1 MIKNIF
7 YLLGRRSFFGGLLIL
22 LGSLILIFLE
32 LVSLG
37 SIPLFLGFYI
47 DPNNLLAKFP
57 LLERFLNINFFDI
70 SNESIFLGIILFSI
84 FLIKNLYSL
93 LYIFFNELYFAELKR
108 KISSDLLKKYL
119 NLDINFFK
127 ENNSSLLNRNIIFE
141 SRVAV
146 SYINFFIK
154 FIKDLLLSFT
164 ILIVLII
171 INPIPTIIIVIFF
184 SIFIIFYYFIIKNV
198 LLKNSKGLTDI
209 RGLHFK
215 NLSQI
220 FNSIKLINLRQNQ
233 EFFYDKFNKFNET
246 EKKLTLIS
254 GFIPKVPRYIFEIIA
269 VFALIFVLI
278 FLTEFQNKTIAEN
291 LPILTFYVLSF
302 IRVVPLFNSIS
313 ECLSYLRSTSYQFN
327 YIVNQSKISSSLDKK
342 EISHFQSNHDD
353 DNKILNFQN
362 LEVKDLFFNYSSKK
376 FIFENVNLKIQKNKN
391 ICIMGK
397 TGSGKST
404 FMDVIMGFQKPK
416 KGQIL
421 INKINLEN
429 VLPSWKKK
437 IGYIPQDI
445 YLNDTTIA
453 ENIAFGVDKDK
464 IDLKQLNR
472 VIELAQL
479 KIFVDSL
486 QNKAF
491 SMVGEKGSKLSGG
504 QIQRIGIARA
514 LYFKPEILILDEA
527 TNALDEETERNIM
540 QEIDK
545 LKKTYTIITIT
556 HKKEVAE
563 FCDEIYL
570 IEGLKIVK
578 KN

>member
-7 YLLGRRSFFGGLLIL
+7 YLLGRKSFFGGFLIL
-22 LGSLILIFLE
+22 LGSIILIFLE
-32 LVSLG
+32 LASLG
-37 SIPLFLGFYI
+37 SIPVFIGFYI

-57 LLERFLNINFFDI
+57 LLESFLDKNFFDLNNK
-70 SNESIFLGIILFSI
+70 SVFLGIILFSI
-84 FLIKNLYSL
+84 FLIKNLFSL
-93 LYIFFNELYFAELKR
+93 FYIFFNELYYAELKR

-127 ENNSSLLNRNIIFE
+127 EYNSSLLNRNIIFE

-154 FIKDLLLSFT
+154 FMKDLLLSFA
-164 ILIVLII
+164 ILVVLII
-171 INPIPTIIIVIFF
+171 INPIPTIIIVISF
-184 SIFIIFYYFIIKNV
+184 SIFIVLYYFIIKNV

-233 EFFYDKFNKFNET
+233 EFFYEKFNKYNET
-246 EKKLTLIS
+246 EKKLTLVS
-254 GFIPKVPRYIFEIIA
+254 GFIPKIPRYIFEIIA
-269 VFALIFVLI
+269 VFALIFILI

-313 ECLSYLRSTSYQFN
+313 ESLSYLRSTSYQFN

-342 EISHFQSNHDD
+342 EIPDFQSNHENS
-353 DNKILNFQN
+353 NKIKDFEN
-362 LEVKDLFFNYSSKK
+362 LEVKDLFFSYSPKK
-376 FIFENVNLKIQKNKN
+376 PIFENVNLEIKKNKN

-404 FMDVIMGFQKPK
+404 FMDIIMGFQKPK

-421 INKINLEN
+421 INKVNLEN

-453 ENIAFGVDKDK
+453 ENIAFGIDKDK
-464 IDLKQLNR
+464 IDLYQLNK

-479 KIFVDSL
+479 KTFIESL
-486 QNKAF
+486 QNKAL

-527 TNALDEETERNIM
+527 TNALDEETEKNIM

-556 HKKEVAE
+556 HKKEIAE
-563 FCDEIYL
+563 FCDEIYS
-570 IEGLKIVK
+570 IEGLKIIK

>member
-7 YLLGRRSFFGGLLIL
+7 YLLGRKSFFGGFLIL

-32 LVSLG
+32 LASLG
-37 SIPLFLGFYI
+37 SIPVFIGFYV

-57 LLERFLNINFFDI
+57 LLESFLDTNFFNF
-70 SNESIFLGIILFSI
+70 SNQSVFLGIILFLI

-93 LYIFFNELYFAELKR
+93 LYIFFNELYYAELKR
-108 KISSDLLKKYL
+108 KVSSDLLKKYL
-119 NLDINFFK
+119 NLDINFHK
-127 ENNSSLLNRNIIFE
+127 ENNSSLLNRNIILE
-141 SRVAV
+141 SKVAV
-146 SYINFFIK
+146 SYINFFIR
-154 FIKDLLLSFT
+154 FVKDLLLSFT
-164 ILIVLII
+164 ILVVLII
-171 INPIPTIIIVIFF
+171 INPIPTTIIVIFF
-184 SIFIIFYYFIIKNV
+184 SIFIILYYFIIKNI

-269 VFALIFVLI
+269 VFALIFILI
-278 FLTEFQNKTIAEN
+278 FLTEYQNKTIAEN

-313 ECLSYLRSTSYQFN
+313 ESLSYLRSTSYQFN
-327 YIVNQSKISSSLDKK
+327 FIVNQSKISSSLDKK
-342 EISHFQSNHDD
+342 EISNFQSNQNDS
-353 DNKILNFQN
+353 NKIEKFEN

-376 FIFENVNLKIQKNKN
+376 LIFENVNLKIQKNKN

-404 FMDVIMGFQKPK
+404 LMDVIMGFQKPK

-421 INKINLEN
+421 INNMSLET

-453 ENIAFGVDKDK
+453 ENIAFGIDKDK
-464 IDLKQLNR
+464 IDLNQLNR

-479 KIFVDSL
+479 KVFIDSL

>member
-278 FLTEFQNKTIAEN
+278 FLTEFQNKTIVEN

>member
-7 YLLGRRSFFGGLLIL
+7 YLLGRKSFFGGFLIL

-32 LVSLG
+32 LASLG
-37 SIPLFLGFYI
+37 SIPLFIGFYI
-47 DPNNLLAKFP
+47 DPNNLLVKFP
-57 LLERFLNINFFDI
+57 LLERFLDKNFFDLI
-70 SNESIFLGIILFSI
+70 NRSVFLGIILFSI

-93 LYIFFNELYFAELKR
+93 LYIFFNELYYAELKR
-108 KISSDLLKKYL
+108 KVSSDLLKKYL
-119 NLDINFFK
+119 NLDINFHK
-127 ENNSSLLNRNIIFE
+127 ENNSSLLNRNIILE
-141 SRVAV
+141 SKVAV

-154 FIKDLLLSFT
+154 FVKDLLLSFA
-164 ILIVLII
+164 ILVVLIV

-184 SIFIIFYYFIIKNV
+184 SIFITLYYFIIKNV

-269 VFALIFVLI
+269 VFALIFILI
-278 FLTEFQNKTIAEN
+278 FLTEYQNKTIAEN

-313 ECLSYLRSTSYQFN
+313 ESLSYLRSTSYQFN
-327 YIVNQSKISSSLDKK
+327 FIVNQSKISSSLDKK
-342 EISHFQSNHDD
+342 EISNFQSNQDD
-353 DNKILNFQN
+353 SNKIEKFEN

-376 FIFENVNLKIQKNKN
+376 LIFENVNLKIQKNKN

-404 FMDVIMGFQKPK
+404 LMDVIMGFQKPK

-421 INKINLEN
+421 INNMSLET

-453 ENIAFGVDKDK
+453 ENIAFGIDKDK
-464 IDLKQLNR
+464 IDLNQLNR

-479 KIFVDSL
+479 KVFIDGL
-486 QNKAF
+486 QHKAF

-545 LKKTYTIITIT
+545 LKKIYTIITIT

-570 IEGLKIVK
+570 IEGLRIVK

>member
-7 YLLGRRSFFGGLLIL
+7 YLLGRKSFFEGFLIL
-22 LGSLILIFLE
+22 IGSLILIFLE
-32 LVSLG
+32 LASLG
-37 SIPLFLGFYI
+37 SIPVFIGFYV
-47 DPNNLLAKFP
+47 DPNNLLLKFP
-57 LLERFLNINFFDI
+57 LFESFLDKNFFDL
-70 SNESIFLGIILFSI
+70 SNQSIFLSIILFLV

-93 LYIFFNELYFAELKR
+93 FYIFFNELYYAELKR
-108 KISSDLLKKYL
+108 KVSSDLLKKYL
-119 NLDINFFK
+119 NLDINFYK

-141 SRVAV
+141 SKVAV
-146 SYINFFIK
+146 SYINYFIR
-154 FIKDLLLSFT
+154 IVKDLLLSFA
-164 ILIVLII
+164 ILVVLII
-171 INPIPTIIIVIFF
+171 INPIPTIIIVIFL
-184 SIFIIFYYFIIKNV
+184 SIFVVLYYFIIKNV

-269 VFALIFVLI
+269 VFALIFILI
-278 FLTEFQNKTIAEN
+278 FLTEYQNKTITEN

-313 ECLSYLRSTSYQFN
+313 ESLSYLRSSSYQFN
-327 YIVNQSKISSSLDKK
+327 YIVNESKISSRLDKK
-342 EISHFQSNHDD
+342 EISNFQSNHEN
-353 DNKILNFQN
+353 DNKIEKFEN
-362 LEVKDLFFNYSSKK
+362 LEVKDLSFNYSSKK
-376 FIFENVNLKIQKNKN
+376 SIFQNVNLKIQKNKN

-421 INKINLEN
+421 INDKSLET

-479 KIFVDSL
+479 KVFIDSL

-540 QEIDK
+540 QEISK

>member
-7 YLLGRRSFFGGLLIL
+7 YLLGRKSFFGGFLIL
-22 LGSLILIFLE
+22 LGSIILIFLE
-32 LVSLG
+32 LASLG
-37 SIPLFLGFYI
+37 SIPVFIGFYI

-57 LLERFLNINFFDI
+57 LLESFLDKNFFDLNNK
-70 SNESIFLGIILFSI
+70 SVFLGIILFSI
-84 FLIKNLYSL
+84 FLIKNLFSL
-93 LYIFFNELYFAELKR
+93 FYIFFNELYYAELKR

-127 ENNSSLLNRNIIFE
+127 EYNSSLLNRNIIFE

-154 FIKDLLLSFT
+154 FMKDLLLSFA
-164 ILIVLII
+164 ILVVLII
-171 INPIPTIIIVIFF
+171 INPIPTIIIVTSF
-184 SIFIIFYYFIIKNV
+184 SIFIVLYYFIIKNV

-233 EFFYDKFNKFNET
+233 EFFYEKFNKYNET

-254 GFIPKVPRYIFEIIA
+254 GFIPKIPRYIFEIIA
-269 VFALIFVLI
+269 VFALIFILI

-313 ECLSYLRSTSYQFN
+313 ESLSYLRSTSYQFN

-342 EISHFQSNHDD
+342 EIPDFQSNHENS
-353 DNKILNFQN
+353 NKIKDFEN
-362 LEVKDLFFNYSSKK
+362 LEVKDLFFSYSPKK
-376 FIFENVNLKIQKNKN
+376 PIFENVNLEIKKNKN
-391 ICIMGK
+391 ICIMGR

-404 FMDVIMGFQKPK
+404 FMDIIMGFQKPK

-421 INKINLEN
+421 INKVNLEN

-453 ENIAFGVDKDK
+453 ENIAFGIDKDK
-464 IDLKQLNR
+464 IDLYQLNK

-479 KIFVDSL
+479 KTFIESL
-486 QNKAF
+486 QNKAL

-527 TNALDEETERNIM
+527 TNALDEETEKNIM

-556 HKKEVAE
+556 HKKEIAE
-563 FCDEIYL
+563 FCDEIYS
-570 IEGLKIVK
+570 IDGLKIIK

>member
-1 MIKNIF
+1 MIRNIF
-7 YLLGRRSFFGGLLIL
+7 YLLGRRSFFGGFLIL

-37 SIPLFLGFYI
+37 SIPLFLSFYI
-47 DPNNLLAKFP
+47 DPNNLLTKFP
-57 LLERFLNINFFDI
+57 LLESFLNINFFDL
-70 SNESIFLGIILFSI
+70 SNKSVFLGIILFSI

-93 LYIFFNELYFAELKR
+93 LYIFFNELYYAELKR
-108 KISSDLLKKYL
+108 KISSDLLKRYL

-154 FIKDLLLSFT
+154 FIKDLLLSFA

-254 GFIPKVPRYIFEIIA
+254 GFIPKAPRYIFEIIA
-269 VFALIFVLI
+269 VFALIFILI
-278 FLTEFQNKTIAEN
+278 FLTEFQNKTIVEN

-327 YIVNQSKISSSLDKK
+327 YIVNQSKIFPILDKK
-342 EISHFQSNHDD
+342 EMFNFQSNHINDY
-353 DNKILNFQN
+353 KIKNFEN
-362 LEVKDLFFNYSSKK
+362 LEVKDLSFNYSSKK

-404 FMDVIMGFQKPK
+404 FTDIIMGFQKPK

-421 INKINLEN
+421 INNRYLEN

-453 ENIAFGVDKDK
+453 ENIAFGIDKDK
-464 IDLKQLNR
+464 INLKQLNR

-479 KIFVDSL
+479 KIFIDNL

-514 LYFKPEILILDEA
+514 LYFEPEILILDEA

-540 QEIDK
+540 QEINK

-563 FCDEIYL
+563 FCDEIYS
-570 IEGLKIVK
+570 IERLKIVK

>member
-7 YLLGRRSFFGGLLIL
+7 YLLGRKSFFGGFLIL
-22 LGSLILIFLE
+22 IGSLILIFLE
-32 LVSLG
+32 LASLG
-37 SIPLFLGFYI
+37 SIPVFIGFYV
-47 DPNNLLAKFP
+47 DPNNLLLKFP
-57 LLERFLNINFFDI
+57 LFESFLDKNFFDL
-70 SNESIFLGIILFSI
+70 SNQTIFLSIILFLV

-93 LYIFFNELYFAELKR
+93 FYIFFNELYYAELKR
-108 KISSDLLKKYL
+108 KVSSDLLKKYL
-119 NLDINFFK
+119 NLDINFYK

-141 SRVAV
+141 SKVAV
-146 SYINFFIK
+146 SYINYFIR
-154 FIKDLLLSFT
+154 IVKDLLLSFT
-164 ILIVLII
+164 ILVVLII
-171 INPIPTIIIVIFF
+171 INPIPTIIIVIFL
-184 SIFIIFYYFIIKNV
+184 SIFIVLYYFIIKNV
-198 LLKNSKGLTDI
+198 LLKNSKGLTDV

-269 VFALIFVLI
+269 VFALIFILI
-278 FLTEFQNKTIAEN
+278 FLTEYQNKTITEN

-313 ECLSYLRSTSYQFN
+313 ESLSYLRSSSYQFN
-327 YIVNQSKISSSLDKK
+327 YIVNESKISSRLDKK
-342 EISHFQSNHDD
+342 EISNFQSNHENG
-353 DNKILNFQN
+353 NKIEKFEN
-362 LEVKDLFFNYSSKK
+362 LEVKDLSFNYSSKK
-376 FIFENVNLKIQKNKN
+376 SIFQNVNLKIQKNKN

-421 INKINLEN
+421 INDNSLET

-453 ENIAFGVDKDK
+453 ENIAFGVDKEK

-479 KIFVDSL
+479 KVFIDSL

-540 QEIDK
+540 QEISK

>member
-7 YLLGRRSFFGGLLIL
+7 YLLGRKSFFEGFLIL
-22 LGSLILIFLE
+22 IGSLILIFLE
-32 LVSLG
+32 LASLG
-37 SIPLFLGFYI
+37 SIPVFIGFYV
-47 DPNNLLAKFP
+47 DPNNLLLKFP
-57 LLERFLNINFFDI
+57 LFESFLDKNFFDL
-70 SNESIFLGIILFSI
+70 SNQSIFLSIILFLV

-93 LYIFFNELYFAELKR
+93 FYIFFNELYYAELKR
-108 KISSDLLKKYL
+108 KVSSDLLKKYL
-119 NLDINFFK
+119 NLDINFYK

-141 SRVAV
+141 SKVAV
-146 SYINFFIK
+146 SYINYFIR
-154 FIKDLLLSFT
+154 IVKDLLLSFA
-164 ILIVLII
+164 ILVVLII
-171 INPIPTIIIVIFF
+171 INPIPTIIIVIFL
-184 SIFIIFYYFIIKNV
+184 SIFIVLYYFIIKNV

-269 VFALIFVLI
+269 VFALIFILI
-278 FLTEFQNKTIAEN
+278 FLTEYQNKTITEN

-313 ECLSYLRSTSYQFN
+313 ESLSYLRSSSYQFN
-327 YIVNQSKISSSLDKK
+327 YIVNESKISSRLDKK
-342 EISHFQSNHDD
+342 EISNFQSNHEN
-353 DNKILNFQN
+353 DNKIEKFEN
-362 LEVKDLFFNYSSKK
+362 LEVKDLSFNYSSKK
-376 FIFENVNLKIQKNKN
+376 SIFQNVNLKIQKNKN

-421 INKINLEN
+421 INDKSLET

-479 KIFVDSL
+479 KVFIDSL

-540 QEIDK
+540 QEISK